1 MGTIRSLSGRSVG
14 LLLLVLGVA
23 GLPLIELL
31 LTALSTMKEV
41 QLILM
46 LLFVSLL
53 TILLLNRMRNEFL
66 NGPLIPL
73 IIIVNNERHKIRRK

>member
-23 GLPLIELL
+23 GLPSIELF

-73 IIIVNNERHKIRRK
+73 IIIVNNERLKIRRK